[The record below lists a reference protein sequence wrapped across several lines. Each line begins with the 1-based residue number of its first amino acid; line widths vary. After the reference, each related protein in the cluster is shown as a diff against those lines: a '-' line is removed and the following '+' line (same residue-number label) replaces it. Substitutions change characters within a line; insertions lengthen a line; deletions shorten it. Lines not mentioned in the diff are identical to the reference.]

1 MTAEAAIDRGWPT
14 LRYGTLLARAGR
26 SRRAGRAYARAV
38 ALRELAA
45 DPARRRVARAR
56 IERWCGVTGST
67 AIAVYVRALASEA
80 REEAEAAWFMGDAA
94 RLPRMFDDASRSLAV
109 EPGSVVATLHLG
121 SPVLGFVHLSRF
133 LGVVG
138 RAVGRELDDSNP
150 MPAAKRAWG
159 TRKEAWVRDVV
170 GAPFYGTDARALV
183 AARDDLGRGRSVYA
197 AVDVPGDVVARSGTV
212 ELCGERVVLSG
223 GMLTLARLA
232 HAPVQLVVT
241 VLDGGLYRHEPCP
254 PIPPGPEDAVARAI
268 AAQASDL
275 VRRHRDQWWLW
286 PFVVP
291 ARDDRTAMARRVA

>member
-56 IERWCGVTGST
+56 IERWCGVT
-67 AIAVYVRALASEA
+67 
-80 REEAEAAWFMGDAA
+80 
-94 RLPRMFDDASRSLAV
+94 
-109 EPGSVVATLHLG
+109 GSVVATLHLG